1 VIVTVGSNPTLSAYR
16 PGAEV
21 ESQDLRHHVLVGRT
35 SRWRGVVIAEGLRDP
50 ALINDLPVTRAFIT
64 AVGQPLDQDGGR
76 GRWHLY
82 WVEVSAGEIDQIQAL
97 RDTPG
102 TRTSGGTIG
111 CWWCTTKPG
120 SSCRVTTGR
129 PGSPPLITGLSKV
142 SAVNGWI
149 FRPTI
154 RLGHSADTAW

>member
-64 AVGQPLDQDGGR
+64 ADVQPLDQDGAR

-82 WVEVSAGEIDQIQAL
+82 WVEVSAGEIDQIQAATRYAWYAHFWRDDRLLVVYDEARFELPRHDRAAWQPAIDHGLEQGL
-97 RDTPG
+97 RREWLDFPTGDSTG
-102 TRTSGGTIG
+102 T
-111 CWWCTTKPG
+111 
-120 SSCRVTTGR
+120 
-129 PGSPPLITGLSKV
+129 
-142 SAVNGWI
+142 
-149 FRPTI
+149 
-154 RLGHSADTAW
+154 LG